1 MRAAVHAPV
10 SILEVLRSAP
20 RMNDQK
26 PYPRLNGIRGRAA
39 RHRKGTGEQ
48 FTFSPPKEL
57 FIVRSGARV
66 EVADH

>member
-1 MRAAVHAPV
+1 MERDFEAVAAGEP
-10 SILEVLRSAP
+10 SATLQMP
-20 RMNDQK
+20 DR
-26 PYPRLNGIRGRAA
+26 PLNGIRGRAA

-66 EVADH
+66 EVADPGVVL

>member
-1 MRAAVHAPV
+1 
-10 SILEVLRSAP
+10 
-20 RMNDQK
+20 MNDQK